1 MHVDRAHL
9 HPERRSNRLNRA
21 PLADPG
27 WVRGIPYDRRSHH
40 ARVPQRLLTLIP
52 GAAELPLPNPE
63 LPEQSH
69 VADSML
75 HDLITAILVAIAAV
89 IASGLLDRIW
99 DTL

>member
-1 MHVDRAHL
+1 MEACMAPRAD
-9 HPERRSNRLNRA
+9 SRA
-21 PLADPG
+21 AH
-27 WVRGIPYDRRSHH
+27 R
-40 ARVPQRLLTLIP
+40 ARFVAWRMVTASALLTLIP
-52 GAAELPLPNPE
+52 GAAELPLPNPG

>member
-1 MHVDRAHL
+1 M
-9 HPERRSNRLNRA
+9 
-21 PLADPG
+21 
-27 WVRGIPYDRRSHH
+27 
-40 ARVPQRLLTLIP
+40 
-52 GAAELPLPNPE
+52 PLPNPE
-63 LPEQSH
+63 PPEQSY

>member
-1 MHVDRAHL
+1 MTWQRACAAAAV
-9 HPERRSNRLNRA
+9 SA
-21 PLADPG
+21 
-27 WVRGIPYDRRSHH
+27 
-40 ARVPQRLLTLIP
+40 LLTLIP

>member
-1 MHVDRAHL
+1 M
-9 HPERRSNRLNRA
+9 
-21 PLADPG
+21 
-27 WVRGIPYDRRSHH
+27 
-40 ARVPQRLLTLIP
+40 PQRLLTLIP
-52 GAAELPLPNPE
+52 GAAGLPLPNPE

>member
-1 MHVDRAHL
+1 MPCAEPIACTVKSA
-9 HPERRSNRLNRA
+9 SA
-21 PLADPG
+21 
-27 WVRGIPYDRRSHH
+27 
-40 ARVPQRLLTLIP
+40 LLTLIP

>member
-1 MHVDRAHL
+1 MWVVWIINACTNFNNEARKEGLSLGAMRRTDSL
-9 HPERRSNRLNRA
+9 HREECLS
-21 PLADPG
+21 
-27 WVRGIPYDRRSHH
+27 V
-40 ARVPQRLLTLIP
+40 LLTLIP

-69 VADSML
+69 VADSIL

>member
-1 MHVDRAHL
+1 M
-9 HPERRSNRLNRA
+9 
-21 PLADPG
+21 
-27 WVRGIPYDRRSHH
+27 
-40 ARVPQRLLTLIP
+40 
-52 GAAELPLPNPE
+52 PLPNPE